1 MQKEKILQFLPNFTI
16 DCRKNIQNCATVF
29 LLRFGHE
36 DGMKN
41 EQAVSSGG
49 RDTSVRLW
57 KVVTESQLV
66 FNGSW

>member
-1 MQKEKILQFLPNFTI
+1 MKTFLF
-16 DCRKNIQNCATVF
+16 
-29 LLRFGHE
+29 RFGHE
-36 DGMKN
+36 DGITAIDSMKH

-49 RDTSVRLW
+49 RDATVRLW

>member
-1 MQKEKILQFLPNFTI
+1 MCLLRSQNLKQLKCLKIY
-16 DCRKNIQNCATVF
+16 
-29 LLRFGHE
+29 RFGHE
-36 DGMKN
+36 DGITSIDSMKH

-49 RDTSVRLW
+49 RDTTVRLW

>member
-1 MQKEKILQFLPNFTI
+1 VKIFLF
-16 DCRKNIQNCATVF
+16 
-29 LLRFGHE
+29 RFGHE
-36 DGMKN
+36 DGITAIDSMKH

>member
-1 MQKEKILQFLPNFTI
+1 
-16 DCRKNIQNCATVF
+16 
-29 LLRFGHE
+29 
-36 DGMKN
+36 MKH